1 MLSSVEWI
9 SISNEENYPIA
20 DKGRT
25 IIWTLAFK
33 MPIWLSIPIGV
44 RDDLVRKIT
53 IDIADGT
60 VRTMEVD
67 SDGNIVPFGSKSLGT
82 VSISQEDFLNQKS
95 SEK

>member
-1 MLSSVEWI
+1 MRIKVERLFGHW
-9 SISNEENYPIA
+9 YL
-20 DKGRT
+20 KC
-25 IIWTLAFK
+25 
-33 MPIWLSIPIGV
+33 PIGV

>member
-1 MLSSVEWI
+1 
-9 SISNEENYPIA
+9 
-20 DKGRT
+20 
-25 IIWTLAFK
+25 

-82 VSISQEDFLNQKS
+82 VSISQENFLNQKS